1 MLKVKNMISTR
12 SGRVVANQFNI
23 SRYDEAGRAVEHVFQ
38 SYASECASLKR
49 TESGLYKLTIYR
61 DGFYSRTTA
70 KYLRTWLIDHIDP
83 EAVPAV
89 LKAAKEAINAG
100 AEKWEAE

>member
-12 SGRVVANQFNI
+12 SGRVVGNQFDI
-23 SRYDEAGRAVEHVFQ
+23 TSGEAGIISEYAFQ
-38 SYASECASLKR
+38 SYGSLCASLKR
-49 TESGLYKLTIYR
+49 TESGLYRLTIYR

-70 KYLRTWLIDHIDP
+70 KYLRAWLIDHINS
-83 EAVPAV
+83 ERVPDV

>member
-23 SRYDEAGRAVEHVFQ
+23 SRYDETGRAEEHVFQ

-49 TESGLYKLTIYR
+49 TENGLYKLTIYR

-70 KYLRTWLIDHIDP
+70 KYLRAWLMDHINP

-89 LKAAKEAINAG
+89 LRAAKEAINAG
-100 AEKWEAE
+100 ADMWEAE

>member
-23 SRYDEAGRAVEHVFQ
+23 SRYDETGRAEEHVFQ

-49 TESGLYKLTIYR
+49 TENGLYKLTIYR

-70 KYLRTWLIDHIDP
+70 KYLRTWLNDHINP
-83 EAVPAV
+83 ERVPDV

-100 AEKWEAE
+100 AEKWEVE

>member
-1 MLKVKNMISTR
+1 MLKVKNMVSAR

-38 SYASECASLKR
+38 SYESECASLKQ

-70 KYLRTWLIDHIDP
+70 KYLRAWLVDHIKP
-83 EAVPAV
+83 ERVPDV
-89 LKAAKEAINAG
+89 LKAAREAIKNG
-100 AEKWEAE
+100 AEKWEVM

>member
-49 TESGLYKLTIYR
+49 TENGLYKLTIYR
-61 DGFYSRTTA
+61 DGFYSRTTV
-70 KYLRTWLIDHIDP
+70 KYLRTWLNDHISP
-83 EAVPAV
+83 ERVPDV

>member
-1 MLKVKNMISTR
+1 MMQVKNMISAR
-12 SGRVVANQFNI
+12 SGRTVANQFDI
-23 SRYDEAGRAVEHVFQ
+23 SRTDEAGVIGEYAFQ
-38 SYASECASLKR
+38 SYGSLCASLSR
-49 TESGLYKLTIYR
+49 TENGLYRLTIYK

-70 KYLRTWLIDHIDP
+70 KYLRAWLIDHINP
-83 EAVPAV
+83 ERVPEV

>member
-1 MLKVKNMISTR
+1 MLKVKNLISAR
-12 SGRVVANQFNI
+12 SGRVVANQFDITSGNADVI
-23 SRYDEAGRAVEHVFQ
+23 SEYAFQ
-38 SYASECASLKR
+38 SYGSLCASLKR

-70 KYLRTWLIDHIDP
+70 KYLRAWLMDHINP

-100 AEKWEAE
+100 ADRWEAE

>member
-1 MLKVKNMISTR
+1 MLKVKNMVSAR
-12 SGRVVANQFNI
+12 SGRVVANQFDIVSDN
-23 SRYDEAGRAVEHVFQ
+23 AGIIGEYAFQ
-38 SYASECASLKR
+38 SYGSLCASLKR
-49 TESGLYKLTIYR
+49 TENGLYKLTIYR

-83 EAVPAV
+83 ERVPDV

-100 AEKWEAE
+100 ADMWEAE

>member
-38 SYASECASLKR
+38 SYASECASLSR
-49 TESGLYKLTIYR
+49 TENGLYKLTIYR

-70 KYLRTWLIDHIDP
+70 KYLRVWLMDHITS

-100 AEKWEAE
+100 ADMWEAE

>member
-1 MLKVKNMISTR
+1 MLKVKNMISAR
-12 SGRVVANQFNI
+12 SGRVVGNQFDI
-23 SRYDEAGRAVEHVFQ
+23 SRYDAAGEAVEHVFQ

-49 TESGLYKLTIYR
+49 TESGLYKLTIFR

-70 KYLRTWLIDHIDP
+70 KYLRTWLIDHINP
-83 EAVPAV
+83 EAVPGV

>member
-1 MLKVKNMISTR
+1 MLKVKNMVSAR
-12 SGRVVANQFNI
+12 SGRVVVNQFNI

-38 SYASECASLKR
+38 SYESECASLKR

-70 KYLRTWLIDHIDP
+70 KYLRTWLIDHIKP
-83 EAVPAV
+83 ERVPDV
-89 LKAAKEAINAG
+89 LREAREAIKNG
-100 AEKWEAE
+100 AEKWEAM

>member
-1 MLKVKNMISTR
+1 MLKVKNMVSAR
-12 SGRVVANQFNI
+12 SGRVVANQFDI

-70 KYLRTWLIDHIDP
+70 KYLRAWLMDTINP
-83 EAVPAV
+83 ERVPDV
-89 LKAAKEAINAG
+89 LKAAKETINAG

>member
-12 SGRVVANQFNI
+12 SGRVVANQFEIVSDN
-23 SRYDEAGRAVEHVFQ
+23 AGVIGEYAFQ
-38 SYASECASLKR
+38 SYGSLCASLKR

-70 KYLRTWLIDHIDP
+70 KYLRAWLMDHINP

-89 LKAAKEAINAG
+89 LRAAKETINAG

>member
-12 SGRVVANQFNI
+12 SGRTVANQFDIVSDN
-23 SRYDEAGRAVEHVFQ
+23 AGVIGEYAFQ
-38 SYASECASLKR
+38 SYGSLCASLSQ
-49 TESGLYKLTIYR
+49 TESGLYRLTIYR

-70 KYLRTWLIDHIDP
+70 KYLRAWLNDHINP
-83 EAVPAV
+83 ERVPNV

>member
-1 MLKVKNMISTR
+1 MLKVKNMVSTR
-12 SGRVVANQFNI
+12 SGRVVANQFEIVSDN
-23 SRYDEAGRAVEHVFQ
+23 AGVIGEYAFQ
-38 SYASECASLKR
+38 SYGSLCASLKR

-70 KYLRTWLIDHIDP
+70 KYLRAWLNDHIKP
-83 EAVPAV
+83 ERVPDV
-89 LKAAKEAINAG
+89 LREARTAISNG